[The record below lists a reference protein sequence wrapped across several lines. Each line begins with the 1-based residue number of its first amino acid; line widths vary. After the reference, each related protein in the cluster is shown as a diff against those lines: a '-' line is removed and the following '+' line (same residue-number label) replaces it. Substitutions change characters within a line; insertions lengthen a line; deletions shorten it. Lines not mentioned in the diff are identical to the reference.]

1 MIHVVDRGEVGALVL
16 LDISAAFDTVD
27 HRIMADVLHRRF
39 DIRGDALAWFV
50 SYFDDRTQVV
60 TVGRDTSLASSLST
74 GVPQGS
80 VLGPRS
86 YVIYAED
93 AQEIFEFQRV
103 MYHLF
108 ADDMQGHVSAKP
120 RNARLITSNIQECIA
135 AVSSWCASKRLQLNT
150 KKTEVLWFGSAANL
164 RQVTRADRCLTIGPD
179 VVEPVEV
186 VRDLG
191 VLFDTHLTMK
201 AHISRVSRTCF
212 YHLRRLRSIRR
223 CLGRE
228 VTARL
233 VSALIISRLDYCNA
247 ILANLPASTLAPL
260 QRVLNA
266 AARLVMNLGPR
277 DHVTPALYELH
288 WLPIQSR
295 IQFKLCLLVHHV
307 IGGRSPPYIS
317 ELVTPV
323 AAIPGR
329 ASLRSVGRQE
339 LDVPRTRLVS
349 SERAFEVAAPKAWNK
364 LPVDIK
370 STRDTGL
377 FKKQLK
383 TFLFR
388 AAYPVSC

>member
-1 MIHVVDRGEVGALVL
+1 
-16 LDISAAFDTVD
+16 
-27 HRIMADVLHRRF
+27 
-39 DIRGDALAWFV
+39 
-50 SYFDDRTQVV
+50 
-60 TVGRDTSLASSLST
+60 
-74 GVPQGS
+74 
-80 VLGPRS
+80 
-86 YVIYAED
+86 
-93 AQEIFEFQRV
+93 

-108 ADDMQGHVSAKP
+108 ADDVQEHVSAKP
-120 RNARLITSNIQECIA
+120 QNARLITSNIQECIA

-150 KKTEVLWFGSAANL
+150 KKTEVLWFGSATTL
-164 RQVTRADRCLTIGPD
+164 RQVTRANRCLTIGPD
-179 VVEPVEV
+179 VVEPVEF

-247 ILANLPASTLAPL
+247 IPANLPASTLAPL

-266 AARLVMNLGPR
+266 AAHLVMNLGPR

-307 IGGRSPPYIS
+307 IGSRSPNIS
-317 ELVTPV
+317 W
-323 AAIPGR
+323 
-329 ASLRSVGRQE
+329 S
-339 LDVPRTRLVS
+339 
-349 SERAFEVAAPKAWNK
+349 W
-364 LPVDIK
+364 
-370 STRDTGL
+370 
-377 FKKQLK
+377 
-383 TFLFR
+383 
-388 AAYPVSC
+388 

>member
-1 MIHVVDRGEVGALVL
+1 ME
-16 LDISAAFDTVD
+16 
-27 HRIMADVLHRRF
+27 
-39 DIRGDALAWFV
+39 W
-50 SYFDDRTQVV
+50 
-60 TVGRDTSLASSLST
+60 SSLE
-74 GVPQGS
+74 
-80 VLGPRS
+80 LRLFPRT
-86 YVIYAED
+86 
-93 AQEIFEFQRV
+93 
-103 MYHLF
+103 L
-108 ADDMQGHVSAKP
+108 QGHVSANP
-120 RNARLITSNIQECIA
+120 RNARIITSNIQECIA
-135 AVSSWCASKRLQLNT
+135 AVSRWCASKRLQLNT

-179 VVEPVEV
+179 VVEPMEV

-201 AHISRVSRTCF
+201 AHISRVPRTCL
-212 YHLRRLRSIRR
+212 YHLRRLRSILR

-247 ILANLPASTLAPL
+247 ILANLQASTLAPL

-277 DHVTPALYELH
+277 DHVTPTLYELH

-295 IQFKLCLLVHHV
+295 IQFKICLLVNNV

-323 AAIPGR
+323 AAISGR
-329 ASLRSVGRQE
+329 VSLRSVGRQE

-349 SERAFEVAAPKAWNK
+349 SERAFEVGGTEG
-364 LPVDIK
+364 V
-370 STRDTGL
+370 
-377 FKKQLK
+377 KQASS
-383 TFLFR
+383 R
-388 AAYPVSC
+388 HQI

>member
-1 MIHVVDRGEVGALVL
+1 M
-16 LDISAAFDTVD
+16 F
-27 HRIMADVLHRRF
+27 
-39 DIRGDALAWFV
+39 IRDG
-50 SYFDDRTQVV
+50 
-60 TVGRDTSLASSLST
+60 ST
-74 GVPQGS
+74 
-80 VLGPRS
+80 LI
-86 YVIYAED
+86 YVED

-120 RNARLITSNIQECIA
+120 RNTRLMTSNIQECVA
-135 AVSSWCASKRLQLNT
+135 AVSSWCASKRLQLDT

-186 VRDLG
+186 VRDLA
-191 VLFDTHLTMK
+191 VLFDTHLTIK

-212 YHLRRLRSIRR
+212 YPLRRLRSIRR

-247 ILANLPASTLAPL
+247 ILANLPASTLAPM

-307 IGGRSPPYIS
+307 IGGRS
-317 ELVTPV
+317 LHLG
-323 AAIPGR
+323 PGDLCQR
-329 ASLRSVGRQE
+329 YPGPCLTVLGGQ
-339 LDVPRTRLVS
+339 TRV
-349 SERAFEVAAPKAWNK
+349 
-364 LPVDIK
+364 
-370 STRDTGL
+370 
-377 FKKQLK
+377 
-383 TFLFR
+383 
-388 AAYPVSC
+388 